1 MERDSKIETLITFL
15 LLAIS
20 VLISLKIRVLNPW
33 ESVFTY
39 TTLLS
44 ENDPWYYYR
53 LIENC
58 IHNFPS
64 RIWFDP
70 MTQYPYGTYT
80 HFGPFLVY
88 LGAILGM
95 LLNATSG
102 EALRNVLVF
111 IPALGGI
118 LTIFAIF
125 FLARKAFDVR
135 VAVISA
141 FFIAIIPGQF
151 LHRSMLS
158 FNDHH
163 IWEVFW
169 MVLTLTFFLY
179 LANEGWNRR
188 GILLA
193 ILGGISFGMY
203 ILTWAAGFTFGLLI
217 ISALLLAAIIK
228 IDLRR
233 DTFKLTTLFFLMS
246 AIVYAPFSF
255 NAPNSPALYSPMQ
268 LAMLIFYT
276 TSTVILWQFVD
287 KYDRIYEKTFLKSL
301 KLSKEIAILIL
312 AVVGIFAATLI
323 FPELPTTISTV
334 TGYLS
339 PKGGALTIGEVYP
352 FFVDRNWDFT
362 LAPAYSHFGT
372 TFFLAIPG
380 IVYIAYLV
388 YRSRNLKDLTMFL
401 WAIALFIALCGQN
414 RFAYYFAAVAAVYSG
429 LVLNLLFEKL
439 HLYKALEIVKDK
451 KEKFSFIRV
460 IFAVIIAFSILYPTY
475 SLAENQSIAAGV
487 INKQWYDAVVWLRE
501 NTPDDGY
508 EEYYLQLY
516 KPSENLS
523 QPYSYPF
530 ETYGVI
536 SWWDYGHWILAIG
549 KRMAVANPFQQG
561 IGNLYNNVPGA
572 SSFFVAQNESYAEW
586 VAEQLNVRYVV
597 SDIEMATGKFYAMA
611 TWAEGDLPLA
621 SKYYDGY
628 MYVTEN
634 RIGIANYSWEIP
646 QNSFIVPMQLPS
658 ELYYNTMEAKL
669 HILDGS
675 GLSHYRMIYESEPS
689 YEWKIYSTYLNKTD
703 PLSIAIN
710 DAYMRYYYY
719 RASPSLSAQ
728 EIIIRTA
735 YSLLYNETPVKPEA
749 SGYVKIFERVFG
761 VKIKGKTSSDFVEF
775 NATILTN
782 QNRTFEYYKKVD
794 AKNGEFEFI
803 FPYAHDTKYPTK
815 PITPLYIKAG
825 GKVVELYITEEQV
838 LEGKEIEVDLV

>member
-1 MERDSKIETLITFL
+1 MLKKSRETVIISL

-20 VLISLKIRVLNPW
+20 VIISLKLRILNPW
-33 ESVFTY
+33 GSVFTY

-88 LGAILGM
+88 LSAILGI

-111 IPALGGI
+111 IPAVGGI
-118 LTIFAIF
+118 LTIFAVF
-125 FLARKAFDVR
+125 FLTRKAFDIR
-135 VAVISA
+135 VAIISA
-141 FFIAIIPGQF
+141 FIMAIIPGQF

-163 IWEVFW
+163 VWEVFW
-169 MVLTLTFFLY
+169 MILTLAFFLY
-179 LANEGWNRR
+179 ILNENWNKR
-188 GILLA
+188 GVLLA
-193 ILGGISFGMY
+193 VLGGISFGMY

-217 ISALLLAAIIK
+217 VSSLLIAAILGINIGK
-228 IDLRR
+228 
-233 DTFKLTTLFFLMS
+233 DTFKLTTLFFLTS
-246 AIVYAPFSF
+246 IVIYAPFSF
-255 NAPNSPALYSPMQ
+255 NAPNSPVLYSPMQ
-268 LAMLIFYT
+268 LSMLLFYAA
-276 TSTVILWQFVD
+276 STIVLWQFVY

-301 KLSKEIAILIL
+301 KLRKEVTLLIL
-312 AVVGIFAATLI
+312 AVIGIFAASLI
-323 FPELPTTISTV
+323 FPELSATISTV
-334 TGYLS
+334 SGYLR

-352 FFVDRNWDFT
+352 FFVDRNWSFT
-362 LAPAYSHFGT
+362 LAPAYYHFGT
-372 TFFLAIPG
+372 TFFFAIPG
-380 IVYIAYLV
+380 IAYIAYAL

-401 WAIALFIALCGQN
+401 WAIALFVALTGQN

-429 LVLNLLFEKL
+429 LILNLLFEKL
-439 HLYKALEIVKDK
+439 HLYRAFARLKDE
-451 KEKFSFIRV
+451 KEKFSIVRV
-460 IFAVIIAFSILYPTY
+460 AFAVLIAIFAIYPTY
-475 SLAENQSIAAGV
+475 SLAENQSVAAGV

-501 NTPDDGY
+501 NTPDEGY
-508 EEYYLQLY
+508 EDYYLQLY

-530 ETYGVI
+530 KTYGVI

-621 SKYYDGY
+621 SKYYEGY
-628 MYVTEN
+628 MYVN
-634 RIGIANYSWEIP
+634 QSSLGIAKYEWQIP
-646 QNSFIVPMQLPS
+646 KDAIVVPMPLPS
-658 ELYYNTMEAKL
+658 ELYYSTMEAKL

-689 YEWKIYSTYLNKTD
+689 YEWKVYSTYLNKTD
-703 PLSIAIN
+703 ALSIAIN
-710 DAYMRYYYY
+710 DAYMRYYYG
-719 RASPSLSAQ
+719 ASPSLSAQ
-728 EIIIRTA
+728 EIIIRAA
-735 YSLLYNETPVKPEA
+735 YKVIGNETPLKLEA
-749 SGYVKIFERVFG
+749 TGYVKIFERVAG
-761 VKIKGKTSSDFVEF
+761 VKIKGKANSDFVEF
-775 NATILTN
+775 KANIMTN
-782 QNRTFEYYKKVD
+782 QNRTFEYYKKV
-794 AKNGEFEFI
+794 KVTNGEFEFI

-815 PITPLYIKAG
+815 PMTPLYVKAG
-825 GKVVELYITEEQV
+825 GKVVELYVTEDQV
-838 LEGKEIEVDLV
+838 LEGKEVVVDLT